1 MKLDKQLIIAHRGAS
16 GLVEHENTITSFEK
30 AYQVGADS
38 VELDIRK
45 TKDDI
50 IVVVHNPDYKDKLI
64 KDYTYSELVDATSK
78 EGFIMPTLTEALK
91 YCHNKIFLDI
101 EIKESGYEEEI
112 IKTILS
118 VLNTNEFFIRSFLK
132 ESLRKVKKINKN
144 IKTVLLLGVEFPKY
158 GFLTRIFELFP
169 LFKVIRSKCDM
180 VSPHY
185 LLVRLG
191 FHFRMRLIGK
201 PVLVWT
207 VNDEKIMN
215 KLLNK
220 VKVEGV
226 ITNFPDKALDLRRS
240 K

>member
-45 TKDDI
+45 TKDDV

>member
-1 MKLDKQLIIAHRGAS
+1 MKLDKKLIIAHRGAS

-45 TKDDI
+45 TKDDV

-64 KDYTYSELVDATSK
+64 KDYTYSELCEATSK
-78 EGFIMPTLTEALK
+78 EGFIMPTLIESLK

-112 IKTILS
+112 VKTILS
-118 VLNTNEFFIRSFLK
+118 VLNTDEFFIRSFLK

-158 GFLTRIFELFP
+158 GFLTRIAELFP
-169 LFKVIRSKCDM
+169 LFKVVRSKCDM

-185 LLVRLG
+185 LLVRFG

-207 VNDEKIMN
+207 VNDENIMD

-220 VKVEGV
+220 VKVEGI
-226 ITNFPDKALDLRRS
+226 ITNFPDKALNLRR

>member
-45 TKDDI
+45 TKDDV

-78 EGFIMPTLTEALK
+78 EGFIMPTLIEALK

-112 IKTILS
+112 VETILS
-118 VLNTNEFFIRSFLK
+118 VLNTSEFFIRSFLK

-169 LFKVIRSKCDM
+169 LFKVLKSKCDM

-185 LLVRLG
+185 LLVRFG

-207 VNDEKIMN
+207 VNDENIME

-220 VKVEGV
+220 VKVEGI
-226 ITNFPDKALDLRRS
+226 ITNFPDKALDLRRN

>member
-45 TKDDI
+45 TKDDV

-220 VKVEGV
+220 VKVEGI

>member
-45 TKDDI
+45 TKDDV

-78 EGFIMPTLTEALK
+78 EGFIMPTLKEALK

-112 IKTILS
+112 VESILS
-118 VLNTNEFFIRSFLK
+118 VLNTSEFFIRSFLK

-220 VKVEGV
+220 VKVEGI